1 MCVFMYTC
9 THAHAHMHTFGQV
22 QTHNFI
28 KEVPHLN
35 HQATQTFLN
44 KNKIKKIYMF
54 NEELVGNPK
63 IYYFLNIYTKVSK
76 KIY

>member
-1 MCVFMYTC
+1 
-9 THAHAHMHTFGQV
+9 MHTFGQV

-44 KNKIKKIYMF
+44 KNGKKLIYMF
-54 NEELVGNPK
+54 NEKFVGNPNFD
-63 IYYFLNIYTKVSK
+63 IHFLHQNVFKQK
-76 KIY
+76 K